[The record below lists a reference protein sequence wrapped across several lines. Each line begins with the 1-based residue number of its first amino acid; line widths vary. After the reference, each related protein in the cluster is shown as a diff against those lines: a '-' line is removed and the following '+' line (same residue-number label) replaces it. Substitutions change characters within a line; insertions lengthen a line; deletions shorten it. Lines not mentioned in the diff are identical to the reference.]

1 MVSICND
8 AALAGILSVVKRI
21 LLLIQII
28 APILLIIMGIV
39 DLTKLVKDPDDKK
52 IPKSLKNK
60 LNAAVILFMIPVII
74 NAFMGMLGEKT
85 TFSNCWVLANE
96 TVKYSNNYI
105 EIDKSKNKT
114 ILVDPSSYEKGKPKD
129 TSSTGAAL
137 NSKSCGT
144 LEYCNKYLS
153 SLFNNSQKLND
164 AIIKNNA
171 SVVYSNSGDPT
182 SWEEA
187 IRVAQSGRTVNI
199 KLTAEAAV
207 NDDYAVQ
214 LGWTLDT
221 LANKRKTEVEHNT
234 RVTGLDDNPP
244 HDGTGDGYNV
254 SGFNLVIYR
263 DQQAGGGYH
272 YREEVELDISGS
284 VPCFHYDAE

>member
-1 MVSICND
+1 MKKNANRSRKIVTLMSILVFFL
-8 AALAGILSVVKRI
+8 AGMALA
-21 LLLIQII
+21 
-28 APILLIIMGIV
+28 
-39 DLTKLVKDPDDKK
+39 D
-52 IPKSLKNK
+52 
-60 LNAAVILFMIPVII
+60 
-74 NAFMGMLGEKT
+74 
-85 TFSNCWVLANE
+85 
-96 TVKYSNNYI
+96 
-105 EIDKSKNKT
+105 
-114 ILVDPSSYEKGKPKD
+114 
-129 TSSTGAAL
+129 
-137 NSKSCGT
+137 
-144 LEYCNKYLS
+144 KYLIFKS
-153 SLFNNSQKLND
+153 
-164 AIIKNNA
+164 
-171 SVVYSNSGDPT
+171 T
-182 SWEEA
+182 R
-187 IRVAQSGRTVNI
+187 IRCFCGQSGRTVNI